1 MLKSTHSLAVQV
13 VKLNVKLAAHN
24 IVLGAPN
31 TGHLLKLRTV
41 IVHSCSDT
49 CWYTLL
55 YYMHADITAGL
66 QTGLQTF
73 TTEEFQ
79 VSRGC
84 YGK

>member
-1 MLKSTHSLAVQV
+1 V
-13 VKLNVKLAAHN
+13 VKLIVKLAEHN
-24 IVLGAPN
+24 IVSDAPN

-41 IVHSCSDT
+41 IVHSCSNT
-49 CWYTLL
+49 CWYRLL

-66 QTGLQTF
+66 HTGLETF